1 MALCEMTNY
10 DDYSVKWMRNG
21 SREISDENLAI
32 YPARASVSSRNWFDY
47 RPRMRSALHHRERD
61 CACPVIELHHR
72 ERDCACPVSYIIG
85 NEAEHARCHITENA
99 SKSNILGCT
108 SSVLIQLPSF
118 SFLGVGCLPG
128 WPPFC
133 LLACLERTWIE
144 DPQRAG

>member
-32 YPARASVSSRNWFDY
+32 YPARASASSRNWFDY

-61 CACPVIELHHR
+61 CACPV
-72 ERDCACPVSYIIG
+72 SYIIG
-85 NEAEHARCHITENA
+85 NETAHAQWA
-99 SKSNILGCT
+99 T
-108 SSVLIQLPSF
+108 SSGTRLSMRVAISQRMLLNQTYLAAHLRFIQLPSF

-128 WPPFC
+128 WPPSC